1 MEWETIRTF
10 ASLARLGSASM
21 AARELGVSHST
32 VARRIDAL
40 EGETGLRLFSRG
52 ANGYSLTADGERLA
66 ATALAMGEL
75 AQCLASRIQG
85 LEEASRD
92 RLVVS
97 VPGNEI
103 IALGEALVAY
113 LQAEPNIEVE
123 VISASLFSDLDKAEA
138 DLVLR
143 MTNRPPE
150 HWVGGR
156 LLDIHYAPYAH
167 RDCLPKSRRVSMAE
181 LDWLAWSIGSEGMDM
196 AAWLQSAA
204 PGVRVRARS
213 NAIWV
218 IRDLIRAGAGA
229 SFLPR
234 HIGDAL
240 PELVPLDD
248 LGLSFH
254 MGFWWL
260 TREDLRHSSKI
271 KGFVNHLKASLLE
284 AYPGYR
290 LRG

>member
-1 MEWETIRTF
+1 MEWENIRTF

-32 VARRIDAL
+32 VARRIEAL
-40 EGETGLRLFSRG
+40 ERETGLRLFSRKTS
-52 ANGYSLTADGERLA
+52 GYSLTPDGERLA

-75 AQCLASRIQG
+75 AQSLEQRIQG

-92 RLVVS
+92 RLVLS

-103 IALGEALVAY
+103 IPLGEALAAY
-113 LQAEPNIEVE
+113 LQAEPNMSVE

-156 LLDIHYAPYAH
+156 LLDIQYAPYAH
-167 RDCLPKSRRVSMAE
+167 RDCLPEGQLASMADV
-181 LDWLAWSIGSEGMDM
+181 DWLAWSIGSEGMDM

-218 IRDLIRAGAGA
+218 IRDLIRGGAGA

-234 HIGDAL
+234 HVGDAL
-240 PELVPLDD
+240 PELVLLGG
-248 LGLSFH
+248 LGLEFL

-260 TREDLRHSSKI
+260 TREDQRHSPKI
-271 KGFVNHLKASLLE
+271 KGFVHHLKTSLLE
-284 AYPGYR
+284 AYPSYKPAG
-290 LRG
+290 